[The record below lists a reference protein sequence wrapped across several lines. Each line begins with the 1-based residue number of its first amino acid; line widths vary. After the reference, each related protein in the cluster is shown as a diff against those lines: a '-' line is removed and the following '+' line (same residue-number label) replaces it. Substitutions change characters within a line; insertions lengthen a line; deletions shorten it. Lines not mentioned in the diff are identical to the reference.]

1 MADVDEYFE
10 MQKQREYEA
19 RLDEEEQKVI
29 RELDEY
35 LSFEGKFLSMSQMQE
50 LKLSEAQNRSS
61 DLSFFLNV

>member
-35 LSFEGKFLSMSQMQE
+35 LSFEGKFLSMSHMQE
-50 LKLSEAQNRSS
+50 LKPSWAQNRSS

>member
-10 MQKQREYEA
+10 LQKQKEYEA

-35 LSFEGKFLSMSQMQE
+35 LSFEGKFLPMSQMQE
-50 LKLSEAQNRSS
+50 LNRLGPRLWAVQLS
-61 DLSFFLNV
+61 LNFS